1 MVKITVT
8 SLLEKTPLSFVP
20 TRPPNKTL
28 LQTSQE
34 GFIIFIEMKQRNTKM
49 ARLNQKTQSN
59 LHTHEGGKAVSINV
73 DQELRRSVL
82 SCLLWEDNFYENG
95 TDIAKRIENLAQ
107 NISRETLSELA
118 IDARS
123 KYNLRH
129 VPLLLAS
136 IKPDAKTIH
145 KVVQRADE
153 LAELLSLY
161 WRDGKKP
168 LAAQLKKGL
177 ASAFTKFDEYQL
189 AKYNR
194 DNAIKLRDVL
204 FLVHAKPKDKAQ
216 ADLWQRL
223 IDGNLEIPDTWE
235 VNLSGGADKKET
247 FERMLSEGKL
257 GYMAVLRNLR
267 NMIQSDVDKSLVRRA
282 IIEGN
287 KKRILPFRFV
297 AAARYAPMFEPELDI
312 AMQESI
318 KELPKLDGKTIVL
331 VDVSGSMDYG
341 TLSRNSDMKPIDAAA
356 SLASIVNADDLRVF
370 SFSEKIKEVPPRRG
384 MSGVDAVIKSQTHSG
399 TYLAEAI
406 KQMNKIGY
414 DRLIVITD
422 EQSHDGVRPPLQ
434 GSKAYMINV
443 STNKNGVGYREWVH
457 IDGFSENV
465 IRFISEYENF
475 NQN

>member
-1 MVKITVT
+1 MVRVK
-8 SLLEKTPLSFVP
+8 P
-20 TRPPNKTL
+20 T
-28 LQTSQE
+28 
-34 GFIIFIEMKQRNTKM
+34 
-49 ARLNQKTQSN
+49 
-59 LHTHEGGKAVSINV
+59 
-73 DQELRRSVL
+73 
-82 SCLLWEDNFYENG
+82 
-95 TDIAKRIENLAQ
+95 
-107 NISRETLSELA
+107 
-118 IDARS
+118 
-123 KYNLRH
+123 
-129 VPLLLAS
+129 
-136 IKPDAKTIH
+136 
-145 KVVQRADE
+145 
-153 LAELLSLY
+153 
-161 WRDGKKP
+161 
-168 LAAQLKKGL
+168 
-177 ASAFTKFDEYQL
+177 
-189 AKYNR
+189 
-194 DNAIKLRDVL
+194 
-204 FLVHAKPKDKAQ
+204 DKAQ